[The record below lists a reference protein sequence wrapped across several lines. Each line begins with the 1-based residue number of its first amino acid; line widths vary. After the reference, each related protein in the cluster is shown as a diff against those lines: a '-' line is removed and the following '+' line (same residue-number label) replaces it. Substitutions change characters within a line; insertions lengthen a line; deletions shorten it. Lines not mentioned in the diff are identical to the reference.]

1 MKASNKETATFTGEG
16 LSNKLFLG
24 FPICCDTFGFTLWL
38 FRRLSRPWW
47 FNLHLFNLD
56 LLAFLVG
63 LGTLAH
69 DHFLSWTLSPR
80 LFGIASR
87 VERTVKGAHFE
98 KKHKWFCDLYVL
110 RRWDSV
116 VGGTFFR
123 FAVAAS
129 ARFDAA
135 NWIFAN
141 GVTTSRAGIRFVLE
155 GGVSYTSSTYQ
166 GVYILIEKDP
176 NNTIFKKKNCHLRSS
191 KNKLLNKYPY
201 LIFFE
206 LYDCMYLSSD
216 YTSFPPLPQHHSF
229 AQPSI
234 PRMHGHLEVQ
244 AQRLHQHNWGPGKM
258 KKTWQNMGGRSNSRY
273 GNTWQKINRRKTTVG
288 YDGYINFIIR

>member
-16 LSNKLFLG
+16 LSNKSFLG

-98 KKHKWFCDLYVL
+98 KKTQMILWPICIETMRFGGWRNLLPLCCSCFCTLWCSQLNLRKWGHNFSGWNTVRFRRRRLIHLFNLPGCLY
-110 RRWDSV
+110 
-116 VGGTFFR
+116 
-123 FAVAAS
+123 
-129 ARFDAA
+129 FD
-135 NWIFAN
+135 W
-141 GVTTSRAGIRFVLE
+141 
-155 GGVSYTSSTYQ
+155 
-166 GVYILIEKDP
+166 K
-176 NNTIFKKKNCHLRSS
+176 RS
-191 KNKLLNKYPY
+191 
-201 LIFFE
+201 
-206 LYDCMYLSSD
+206 
-216 YTSFPPLPQHHSF
+216 
-229 AQPSI
+229 
-234 PRMHGHLEVQ
+234 
-244 AQRLHQHNWGPGKM
+244 
-258 KKTWQNMGGRSNSRY
+258 
-273 GNTWQKINRRKTTVG
+273 
-288 YDGYINFIIR
+288 